1 MCLDSS
7 GKNLG
12 EQERGAKSRMKRPAG
27 KGNRRKH
34 SSPIVVIVEEVRMN
48 VDAFK
53 GRTCCCFV
61 FVV

>member
-12 EQERGAKSRMKRPAG
+12 EQERGEKSRIKRPVG
-27 KGNRRKH
+27 KENRRKD
-34 SSPIVVIVEEVRMN
+34 SPSIVVRVEEVRMD

-53 GRTCCCFV
+53 
-61 FVV
+61 